1 MAQNGCPL
9 NVLHNEPAQFAPNET
24 LLRFPCDAGTTVQG
38 ALSLPPP
45 PRVQQGV
52 LVQRAPTVRRGPS
65 SPCSASLAPT
75 PPPRTPLGA
84 SAVRRAGTAFRA
96 LFACVPQVRCKQQQ
110 QTTKQQQPSNQFAFC
125 VPIYWMK
132 FLNFK
137 KTIQGF
143 HYCTWVCVWGPT
155 PHFWLYVHVSHSP
168 ENWHAT

>member
-1 MAQNGCPL
+1 MASFIEHDERLMAQNGCPL

-84 SAVRRAGTAFRA
+84 SAVRRAGTAFPA

-110 QTTKQQQPSNQFAFC
+110 QTTKQQQPSNQFSFC
-125 VPIYWMK
+125 VPIY
-132 FLNFK
+132 
-137 KTIQGF
+137 
-143 HYCTWVCVWGPT
+143 
-155 PHFWLYVHVSHSP
+155 
-168 ENWHAT
+168 